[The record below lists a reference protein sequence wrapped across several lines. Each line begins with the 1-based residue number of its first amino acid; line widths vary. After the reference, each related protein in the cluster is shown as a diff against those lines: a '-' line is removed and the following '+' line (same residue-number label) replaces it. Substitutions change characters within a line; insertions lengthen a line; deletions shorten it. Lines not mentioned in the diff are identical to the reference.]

1 MSDPVGHP
9 HLFLGAAHERNERR
23 TRWVIALTLV
33 TMVVEIAAG
42 TAFGSMALLAD
53 GWHMATHA
61 GALGVAAFAYAF
73 ARRRAADPRF
83 PRSSPSRRC
92 WPGDWAGG
100 RGSIRRSACWAR

>member
-23 TRWVIALTLV
+23 TRWVIALTVV

-53 GWHMATHA
+53 GWHMAIVSLAAEHPRPPRHHKRLILAAVGLSHLTVEVNPRA
-61 GALGVAAFAYAF
+61 G
-73 ARRRAADPRF
+73 
-83 PRSSPSRRC
+83 
-92 WPGDWAGG
+92 
-100 RGSIRRSACWAR
+100 